1 MVSMSTTTRM
11 GTDRETSLVNACNR
25 LWEASLV
32 AIGFAP
38 RVSFDEGMRQTG
50 AWLRG
55 EAGA

>member
-1 MVSMSTTTRM
+1 MSATTRM

-25 LWEASLV
+25 LWEASFV

-38 RVSFDEGMRQTG
+38 RMLFDEGMRQTG